1 MADFYYKIGDTAS
14 TKVPMF
20 EKQYGRRISVV
31 SGFDVCCNDATTT
44 HISENGDS
52 LTVLG
57 YVYKPGEDTHA
68 YLCELLSTFD
78 QSCIVRVKRELLGQY
93 AMVVN
98 KGGVIYLFSDFLQSR
113 SIYYDVETNAVS
125 TSFAVLNPRVTN
137 RYKVFEFFAM
147 RGCIYPAWLGNTTF
161 DDNIKRV
168 RAYEYLKIKPSSCA
182 PEVIDFKFTLDNSKI
197 ESLKDVK
204 SHTLSV
210 LQASIRHPLLRD
222 KRVCST
228 ITGGFDSRFVTA
240 LVNEYYWD
248 VTLRIA
254 TYEKSSSLDYDIAQ
268 RVTELLGLP
277 LDVYTTDLLSARETF
292 YDLTDALTP
301 QENGIMTELL
311 NHTGKYDVG
320 FGGAFGTELYTTA
333 PHNTIDELVTDFV
346 GRSAKAIKAKELF
359 YNHFEQSLRDELA
372 NIKSHYELRSPDQ
385 RDWMRIFRLI
395 NTGYFSAPVTS
406 AFNIQGKQYEVFGT
420 FPVIEAGL
428 KIPYEYLGSK
438 TTFGRFYMI
447 PKSLM
452 EQLDCKLSKITT
464 THFCPMRPL
473 SAQSFLSYLTGKIH
487 RRQYYKQRAG
497 AKSHNAE
504 TLSYIADDME
514 YKSNGWFDG
523 FMRRYLTL

>member
-1 MADFYYKIGDTAS
+1 MADFYYKIGDPAS

-20 EKQYGRRISVV
+20 EKQYGRRINIVP
-31 SGFDVCCNDATTT
+31 GFDVCCNEATTT
-44 HISENGDS
+44 HISQDGDS

-57 YVYKPGEDTHA
+57 YVYKSGEDTYA
-68 YLCELLSTFD
+68 YLCKLLKTFD
-78 QSCIVRVKRELLGQY
+78 ESRIATVKKELLGQY

-98 KGGVIYLFSDFLQSR
+98 KGGVLYLFSDFLQSR

-137 RYKVFEFFAM
+137 RYKVFEYFAM

-168 RAYEYLKIKPSSCA
+168 RAYECLKISPSSLTT
-182 PEVIDFKFTLDNSKI
+182 EVIDFKFTIDNSKI
-197 ESLKDVK
+197 ESLKDIK
-204 SHTLSV
+204 SHTLSL
-210 LQASIRHPLLRD
+210 LQASICHPLLRE
-222 KRVCST
+222 KQVCST

-240 LVNEYYWD
+240 LVNGYYSD

-268 RVTELLGLP
+268 RITKLLGLS
-277 LDVYTTDLLSARETF
+277 LDVYTTDLLSDRDTF

-301 QENGIMTELL
+301 QENAIMTELL
-311 NHTGKYDVG
+311 SHTGKYDVG

-333 PHNTIDELVTDFV
+333 AHNTIDELAAYFV
-346 GRSAKAIKAKELF
+346 GRSVRAIKAEESF
-359 YNHFEQSLRDELA
+359 YDHFEQSLRDELA
-372 NIKSHYELRSPDQ
+372 NIKSHYELRCADD

-406 AFNIQGKQYEVFGT
+406 AFNIHGKQYEVFGT
-420 FPVIEAGL
+420 FPIIEAGL

-473 SAQSFLSYLTGKIH
+473 SAQSFLSYLTGKIR
-487 RRQYYKQRAG
+487 RRQYYKQK
-497 AKSHNAE
+497 AKSQTSKAE
-504 TLSYIADDME
+504 TLSYVADDME